1 MLPCLCFSL
10 SFSLLHLFWP
20 TRFDSAK
27 KCECE
32 FAAQLK
38 KFSVFFRWVDG
49 QQNEVG
55 TSSKLPW
62 WKFGARKFRLFK
74 KKVLQEEEKV
84 FLFVGFNSVHRH
96 HLFNFNFRFEKK
108 FPTGIHFT
116 TWERNPRESFQQL
129 SHFTVVYNI
138 FFRRQINTCNNSPGL
153 LLVKCV
159 FVYRPSSRERL
170 VARADYNQPP
180 SLSLVLPSQ
189 TFNTISHNFRPT
201 E

>member
-1 MLPCLCFSL
+1 VLHCLYFSL

-20 TRFDSAK
+20 TRFNSAT

-38 KFSVFFRWVDG
+38 KSSVFSFVESANRTKSEHL
-49 QQNEVG
+49 QNYPGGNSAQESFVY
-55 TSSKLPW
+55 
-62 WKFGARKFRLFK
+62 FK
-74 KKVLQEEEKV
+74 KSASRRRKV
-84 FLFVGFNSVHRH
+84 FLFVGLNSVHRH
-96 HLFNFNFRFEKK
+96 HLFKFQFSVRKK

-116 TWERNPRESFQQL
+116 TWERNLRESFQQL

-138 FFRRQINTCNNSPGL
+138 FFWRRINIYNNSPGL

-180 SLSLVLPSQ
+180 SLSRSTLSD
-189 TFNTISHNFRPT
+189 I
-201 E
+201 